1 MDSAETEQ
9 ESRERRRMALEKAIA
24 EAEEPIFLTTFRRQ
38 WNSAARPFLAR
49 GIDKQE
55 YVVKGQQAGR
65 QIINDQIVARLGVI
79 MGAPK
84 KTAGVIGTIVVNV
97 PPSEADKMGSKYSV
111 IQYVPN
117 PIANERINIGVVTFN
132 NEQVRVQFL
141 QNWERVRHFGMENI
155 DFLKDFTERMHD
167 AVKSGLLFPGDEKN
181 DTPNYERLMNIS
193 RDWINSIQFTEPRGS
208 LEDVDSLLED
218 ASSNYLIEPSSQK
231 PKIRDRQVAARITI
245 SKIKKVLQ
253 HYIQD
258 KNDAKELL
266 KTNYRLRGNHDD
278 HKVDVF
284 IANGQPYLAAH
295 GISFEEIQENVQRSL
310 CYMILDVKASN
321 PNLAIAIVTLP
332 PIKDVDNYQELEKNY
347 RQTTSIYEE
356 LGANVLQED
365 EVENWTFRM
374 LENANILQAV
384 TPSIKSEVQVFT

>member
-1 MDSAETEQ
+1 
-9 ESRERRRMALEKAIA
+9 
-24 EAEEPIFLTTFRRQ
+24 
-38 WNSAARPFLAR
+38 
-49 GIDKQE
+49 
-55 YVVKGQQAGR
+55 
-65 QIINDQIVARLGVI
+65 
-79 MGAPK
+79 
-84 KTAGVIGTIVVNV
+84 
-97 PPSEADKMGSKYSV
+97 MGSKYSV

-155 DFLKDFTERMHD
+155 DFLKDFTDRMHD

-181 DTPNYERLMNIS
+181 DTPNYERLMEIS

-218 ASSNYLIEPSSQK
+218 ASSNYLIEPSSQR
-231 PKIRDRQVAARITI
+231 PKIRDRQVAARITT

-266 KTNYRLRGNHDD
+266 KTNYRLRGSHDD

-295 GISFEEIQENVQRSL
+295 GISFEVQIQENVHSSL
-310 CYMILDVKASN
+310 CYMIVDIKASK
-321 PNLAIAIVTLP
+321 PDLPIAIVTLP
-332 PIKDVDNYQELEKNY
+332 PIKDVDNYQEFEKKY
-347 RQTTSIYEE
+347 RESTSIYEE
-356 LGANVLQED
+356 HGAKVLQEH
-365 EVENWTFRM
+365 EVENWTFKM
-374 LENANILQAV
+374 LENANVLQTV
-384 TPSIKSEVQVFT
+384 TPSIKSAV